1 MPEKLVLRD
10 WKKIRSWLEPRI
22 QCGQVRLISVD
33 VFDTLLARCVE
44 PPVIVQHAVCR
55 AVGKQVGIAPSL
67 VWHARQQAEASLREE
82 AVAAG
87 FDHECRY
94 VELLPRWMDN
104 LFKQHDPALGRFMCQ
119 TELDL
124 EGIALHVKP
133 DAQVFLDWVR
143 EQGIKLVAVSD
154 MYLNSDLL
162 CELLGRKG
170 LLHYF
175 DQVYVSSDYQEGKY
189 SGRLFRR
196 MLHKQSERAGV
207 AVPAHSVVHIGDN
220 PISDRRV
227 ACKEGL
233 QGVWLYEKKDLRR
246 RERLALSA
254 KMAQRGGIWLG
265 RHFFDTVQTRIQQND
280 GLNPRNFFFRY
291 GRDVLGPAFSVFMH
305 GLQER
310 LQRQTHAKQPVEKLL
325 FVARDGFLFERM
337 YRLMGGKLPS
347 EYVYL
352 SRKVITAASTAEGL
366 DHAQA
371 VVAFYNPKQQGLAS
385 MCKVYG
391 LPEDDLKPLAWEHG
405 FNEFAA
411 PVTNWEDAR
420 LHNFLKDSRVQVL
433 VRRVGR
439 KHRDLLERYLEQIGF
454 FAHKRVALVDI
465 GWNGTVQKFLKQ
477 AFGHRSDFPLL
488 HGYYFAFVP
497 KLYSDFGE
505 NNVCEGIVHDARRGN
520 ACERIPAEF
529 EEIFEQGA
537 RSWEATTIGY
547 RDCDGRIEP
556 VLKPDSAPDRQ
567 AELRCNASV
576 ARMQEGILYHWEHY
590 RAVQQLTGYASQQVL
605 PYVHG
610 ILERAVVYPT
620 AEETRELTRLVHT
633 EDFGHD
639 HVLEL
644 GKRAIG
650 LRDLLRPRWL
660 LQNMKVA
667 AWRYALLDKIPTG
680 LPNFACRI
688 AYLHTV
694 EK

>member
-1 MPEKLVLRD
+1 MPEKLILRD
-10 WKKIRSWLEPRI
+10 WQKIRTWLEPRI
-22 QCGQVRLISVD
+22 EAGQVRLISLD
-33 VFDTLLARCVE
+33 IFDTLLARCVE

-55 AVGKQVGIAPSL
+55 AVGKQVGMAPSL
-67 VWHARQQAEASLREE
+67 VWQARQEAEQALRAE

-87 FDHECRY
+87 LDHECRY
-94 VELLPRWMDN
+94 VELLPRWMEN
-104 LFKQHDPALGRFMCQ
+104 MFKEHDPALGRSICQ
-119 TELDL
+119 TELSL
-124 EGIALHVKP
+124 ENASLHIKP
-133 DAQVFLDWVR
+133 DAQVFMDWVR
-143 EQGIKLVAVSD
+143 EQGVRMVAMSD
-154 MYLNSDLL
+154 MYLNGDLL
-162 CELLGRKG
+162 GELLGRKG

-175 DQVYVSSDYQEGKY
+175 DNVYVSADYKEGKY

-196 MLHKQSERAGV
+196 MLQRQEVRAG
-207 AVPAHSVVHIGDN
+207 HVVHIGDN
-220 PISDRRV
+220 PISDRRM

-254 KMAQRGGIWLG
+254 RMAQRGGIWVG

-291 GRDVLGPAFSVFMH
+291 GRDVLGPAFSVFMQ

-310 LQRQTHAKQPVEKLL
+310 LNRQLQAKQPVEKLL

-337 YRLMGGKLPS
+337 YRELDEKLPS

-352 SRKVITAASTAEGL
+352 SRKVITAASTADGL

-371 VVAFYNPKQQGLAS
+371 IVAFYNPKQQGLES
-385 MCKVYG
+385 VCKVYG
-391 LPEDDLKPLAWEHG
+391 LPEEALQPLAREHG
-405 FNEFAA
+405 FANFAE
-411 PVTNWEDAR
+411 PIHNWEDTR
-420 LHNFLKDSRVQVL
+420 LHNFLKDQRVQSIVQ
-433 VRRVGR
+433 RVGR
-439 KHRDLLERYLEQIGF
+439 KHRDLLQRYLEQVGF

-477 AFGHRSDFPLL
+477 AFGKRADFPIL

-497 KLYSDFGE
+497 KLYNDFGE
-505 NNVCEGIVHDARRGN
+505 NNVCEGIVHDSRRGN

-537 RSWEATTIGY
+537 RSWEGTTIGY

-576 ARMQEGILYHWEHY
+576 ARMQEGILCHWEHY

-610 ILERAVVYPT
+610 LLERAVVYPT

-639 HVLEL
+639 NVLAL
-644 GKRAIG
+644 GNRAFG
-650 LRDLLRPRWL
+650 VRDLLRPQQVWNR
-660 LQNMKVA
+660 MKVA

-680 LPNFACRI
+680 LPNFAFRI

>member
-1 MPEKLVLRD
+1 MPEKLVVRD
-10 WKKIRSWLEPRI
+10 WQKIRSWLEPRI
-22 QCGQVRLISVD
+22 QSGQVRLISLD

-44 PPVIVQHAVCR
+44 PPVLVQHAVCR
-55 AVGKQVGIAPSL
+55 AVGKQVGIAPSV
-67 VWHARQQAEASLREE
+67 VWQARQHAEQQLRAEAVE
-82 AVAAG
+82 AG
-87 FDHECRY
+87 FDPECRY
-94 VELLPRWMDN
+94 VELLPRWMDE
-104 LFKQHDPALGRFMCQ
+104 LFKEHDPSIGRFMCQ
-119 TELDL
+119 TELALEDL
-124 EGIALHVKP
+124 ALHVKP
-133 DAQVFLDWVR
+133 DAQVFMDWVR
-143 EQGIKLVAVSD
+143 EQGIKMVAVSD
-154 MYLNSDLL
+154 MYFNSDLL

-175 DQVYVSSDYQEGKY
+175 EHVYVSADTQEGKY
-189 SGRLFRR
+189 TGKLFRR
-196 MLHKQSERAGV
+196 MLQAQSVRAGQ
-207 AVPAHSVVHIGDN
+207 VVHIGDN

-227 ACKEGL
+227 ACQEGL

-254 KMAQRGGIWLG
+254 SMAQRGGIWTG

-291 GRDVLGPAFSVFMH
+291 GRDVLGPAFSVFMQ
-305 GLQER
+305 GLHER
-310 LQRQTHAKQPVEKLL
+310 LQRQVNAKQPVEKLL
-325 FVARDGFLFERM
+325 FVARDGFLFDQM
-337 YRLMGGKLPS
+337 YRKTATQAVPS

-352 SRKVITAASTAEGL
+352 SRKVITAAATADGL
-366 DHAQA
+366 DHEKAI
-371 VVAFYNPKQQGLAS
+371 VAFYNPKQEGLAS
-385 MCKVYG
+385 VCKVYG
-391 LPEDDLKPLAWEHG
+391 LPEQLLQPLAREHG
-405 FNEFAA
+405 FSNFAE
-411 PVTNWEDAR
+411 PIHQWDDTR
-420 LHNFLKDSRVQVL
+420 LHNFLKDQRVQTI
-433 VRRVGR
+433 VRRVGA
-439 KHRDLLERYLEQIGF
+439 KHRALLERYLEQVGF
-454 FAHKRVALVDI
+454 FAHRRVALVDI

-477 AFGHRSDFPLL
+477 AFGTRADFPIL

-497 KLYSDFGE
+497 KLYADFGE
-505 NNVCEGIVHDARRGN
+505 NNHCEGIVHDSRRGN

-576 ARMQEGILYHWEHY
+576 ARMQEGILCHWEHFQ
-590 RAVQQLTGYASQQVL
+590 AVQQLTGYASQQLL

-620 AEETRELTRLVHT
+620 REEARELTRLVHT

-639 HVLEL
+639 HVLAL
-644 GKRAIG
+644 GNRALGIG
-650 LRDLLRPRWL
+650 DLLRPRRL

>member
-1 MPEKLVLRD
+1 MPEKLILRD
-10 WKKIRSWLEPRI
+10 WQKIRSWLEPRI
-22 QCGQVRLISVD
+22 DAGQVRLISLD
-33 VFDTLLARCVE
+33 IFDTLLARCVE

-55 AVGKQVGIAPSL
+55 AVGKQVGIAPSV
-67 VWHARQQAEASLREE
+67 VWQARQQAEQTLRAE
-82 AVAAG
+82 AVAGG

-94 VELLPRWMDN
+94 VDLLPRWMDN
-104 LFKQHDPALGRFMCQ
+104 MFKEHDPALGHSICQ
-119 TELDL
+119 TELAL
-124 EGIALHVKP
+124 ETASLHVKP
-133 DAQVFLDWVR
+133 EAHVFLDWVR
-143 EQGIKLVAVSD
+143 EQRVKMVATSD
-154 MYLNSDLL
+154 MYLNSDML

-175 DQVYVSSDYQEGKY
+175 DHVYVSADYQEGKY

-196 MLHKQSERAGV
+196 MLQRQEVRAS
-207 AVPAHSVVHIGDN
+207 HVVHIGDN
-220 PISDRRV
+220 PVSDRRM

-233 QGVWLYEKKDLRR
+233 HGVWLYEKKDLRR
-246 RERLALSA
+246 REKLALSA
-254 KMAQRGGIWLG
+254 RMAQRGGIWVG

-291 GRDVLGPAFSVFMH
+291 GRDVLGPAFGVFMQ

-310 LQRQTHAKQPVEKLL
+310 LNRQLHAKQPVEKLL

-337 YRLMGGKLPS
+337 YQKLDAKLPS

-352 SRKVITAASTAEGL
+352 SRKVITAASTADGL

-371 VVAFYNPKQQGLAS
+371 IVAFYNPKQQGLES
-385 MCKVYG
+385 VCKVYG
-391 LPEDDLKPLAWEHG
+391 LPEEDLKPLAREHG
-405 FNEFAA
+405 FTNFAE
-411 PVTNWEDAR
+411 PILNWEDTR
-420 LHNFLKDSRVQVL
+420 LHNFLKDKQVQSI
-433 VRRVGR
+433 VRKVGT
-439 KHRDLLERYLEQIGF
+439 KHRDLLQRYLEQVGF

-477 AFGHRSDFPLL
+477 AFGRRADFPIL

-497 KLYSDFGE
+497 KLYNDFGE
-505 NNVCEGIVHDARRGN
+505 NNVCEGIVHDSRRGN

-537 RSWEATTIGY
+537 RSWEGTTIGY

-556 VLKPDSAPDRQ
+556 VLKPDSAPDRL

-576 ARMQEGILYHWEHY
+576 ARMQEGILCHWEHY

-610 ILERAVVYPT
+610 LLERAVVYPT
-620 AEETRELTRLVHT
+620 AEEARELTSLVHT

-639 HVLEL
+639 NVLAL
-644 GKRAIG
+644 GTRALG
-650 LRDLLRPRWL
+650 VRDLLHPQQVWNR
-660 LQNMKVA
+660 MKVA

-680 LPNFACRI
+680 LPNFAFRI
-688 AYLHTV
+688 AYLHSV

>member
-10 WKKIRSWLEPRI
+10 WQKIRTWLEPRI
-22 QCGQVRLISVD
+22 QAGQVKLISLD
-33 VFDTLLARCVE
+33 VFDTILARCVE

-55 AVGKQVGIAPSL
+55 AVGKQIGVAPSL
-67 VWHARQQAEASLREE
+67 VWQARQQAEHDLRAE

-104 LFKQHDPALGRFMCQ
+104 LFKQHDPSLGHFMCQ

-124 EGIALHVKP
+124 EGMALHVKP
-133 DAQVFLDWVR
+133 DAQVFMDWVR

-175 DQVYVSSDYQEGKY
+175 DKVYVSADYQEGKY

-196 MLHKQSERAGV
+196 MLQQQVMQANH
-207 AVPAHSVVHIGDN
+207 VVHIGDN
-220 PISDRRV
+220 PVSDRRV

-254 KMAQRGGIWLG
+254 RMAQRGGIWIG

-291 GRDVLGPAFSVFMH
+291 GRDVLGLAFSVFMQ

-310 LQRQTHAKQPVEKLL
+310 LQRHQQTQQPIEKL
-325 FVARDGFLFERM
+325 FFIARDGFLFERM
-337 YRLMGGKLPS
+337 YQRMGGKIPS
-347 EYVYL
+347 EYAYL
-352 SRKVITAASTAEGL
+352 SRKVITAASTADGL
-366 DHAQA
+366 THAQA
-371 VVAFYNPKQQGLAS
+371 IVAFYNPKQQGLES
-385 MCKVYG
+385 VCKVYG
-391 LPEDDLKPLAWEHG
+391 LPEDKLKPLAKTHG
-405 FNEFAA
+405 FSDFAE
-411 PVTNWEDAR
+411 PLHDWEDSR
-420 LHNFLKDSRVQVL
+420 LHAFLNDAQVQSIVQQA
-433 VRRVGR
+433 GR
-439 KHRDLLERYLEQIGF
+439 KHRDLLQRYLTQIGF
-454 FAHKRVALVDI
+454 FAHKRVAMVDI

-477 AFGHRSDFPLL
+477 AFGERADFPIL

-497 KLYSDFGE
+497 KLYNDFGE
-505 NNVCEGIVHDARRGN
+505 NNFCEGIVHDSRRGN

-576 ARMQEGILYHWEHY
+576 ARMQEGILCHWEHFQ
-590 RAVQQLTGYASQQVL
+590 AVQQLTGYSSQQL
-605 PYVHG
+605 LQYVHG
-610 ILERAVVYPT
+610 VLERAVVYPT
-620 AEETRELTRLVHT
+620 TEETRELTRLVHT

-644 GKRAIG
+644 GNRAVGI
-650 LRDLLRPRWL
+650 RDLLRPRRL
-660 LQNMKVA
+660 LQSMKAA

-680 LPNFACRI
+680 LPNFAFRI